1 MTYQIG
7 RFYLGTS
14 ETSSQRPKEVH
25 LKKVRFVIT
34 SKCGP
39 RRLNLN
45 EVKMRRRCNIACR
58 LVHFIAYNP
67 PRHNNPIDT
76 RLTDLNIILYRAFSL
91 NIYEYLICYQH

>member
-1 MTYQIG
+1 MTSQVHQFHLGTSCDVFAMSQARQFHLGNSWYVPMTYQIG

-14 ETSSQRPKEVH
+14 ETSSQRPKKVH

-45 EVKMRRRCNIACR
+45 EIKMRRRYNIACR
-58 LVHFIAYNP
+58 VGTFH
-67 PRHNNPIDT
+67 
-76 RLTDLNIILYRAFSL
+76 
-91 NIYEYLICYQH
+91 C